1 MAKNANVSVRVEPE
15 IKEQAEAYMSQLGLP
30 VSVVIN
36 ALYRQIIRTKGIP
49 FPLSLNPSLPVRSK
63 MTDEEFNEMM
73 TESLAQ
79 AESGRGEEME
89 TVFERLEK
97 RCEEIQS

>member
-49 FPLSLNPSLPVRSK
+49 FPLSLDPSLPVRSQ
-63 MTDEEFNEMM
+63 MTGAEFDGMM
-73 TESLAQ
+73 TESLEQ
-79 AESGRGEEME
+79 AKSGRGDEME

-97 RCEEIQS
+97 TL

>member
-49 FPLSLNPSLPVRSK
+49 FPLSLNSSLPVRSQ
-63 MTDEEFNEMM
+63 MTDAEFNKMM
-73 TESLAQ
+73 VESLAQ
-79 AESGRGEEME
+79 AKAGEGEEME
-89 TVFERLEK
+89 TVFEKKKKTL
-97 RCEEIQS
+97 

>member
-15 IKEQAEAYMSQLGLP
+15 IKEQAEAYMSELGLP

-49 FPLSLNPSLPVRSK
+49 FPLSLNSSLPVRSQ
-63 MTDEEFNEMM
+63 MTDAKFNEMM

-79 AESGRGEEME
+79 AKSGRGEEME

-97 RCEEIQS
+97 TL

>member
-15 IKEQAEAYMSQLGLP
+15 IKEQAEAYMAQLGLP

-36 ALYRQIIRTKGIP
+36 ALYRQIIRTKSIP
-49 FPLSLNPSLPVRSK
+49 FSLSLNSSLPVRSQ
-63 MTDEEFNEMM
+63 MTDAEFNAMM
-73 TESLAQ
+73 TESITQ
-79 AESGRGEEME
+79 AKAGRGEEME

-97 RCEEIQS
+97 TL

>member
-49 FPLSLNPSLPVRSK
+49 FPLSLNSSLPTRSQ
-63 MTDEEFNEMM
+63 MTDAEFNEMM

-79 AESGRGEEME
+79 AKAGRGEEME

-97 RCEEIQS
+97 TL